1 MSNLLS
7 LLLAVVVVV
16 VVEVKFLVLIQ
27 KKTKLTKQ
35 W

>member
-16 VVEVKFLVLIQ
+16 VKVKFLVLIQ

>member
-7 LLLAVVVVV
+7 LLLAVVVV

-27 KKTKLTKQ
+27 KKTKLTKK

>member
-7 LLLAVVVVV
+7 LLLAVV

>member
-7 LLLAVVVVV
+7 LLLAVVVV